1 MEWWSDNRLP
11 PGCDWNAEIEDAI
24 NKSSVAACL
33 LTENFFGS
41 NFIKDKELPYL
52 LNRAEEKRLVVIPV
66 IVRPAA
72 FKSSPLARYQAWP
85 NPGTPIVDMT
95 EGQRHQFWESLIDE
109 IERQMATAAP
119 GRWPNDQRLLPFGT
133 GNIAFFPLADLHR
146 EPVAHS
152 DFEVIVETVDYPID
166 PAGLE
171 DIFARR
177 LRGQPELSDG
187 ALSARKGSPS
197 APGCDLRSH
206 VLWRLSAFGQT
217 AQSPVSALHR
227 KNLQR

>member
-1 MEWWSDNRLP
+1 MTNGANCPRLFVSYSHRDADLQEEFKRHLDGRASGRNIEWWSDKRLP
-11 PGCDWNAEIEDAI
+11 PGCDWNTEIEDAI

-85 NPGTPIVDMT
+85 DPSTPIVDMT
-95 EGQRHQFWESLIDE
+95 EGQRHQFWESLIEE
-109 IERQMATAAP
+109 IERQMVTAAP
-119 GRWPNDQRLLPFGT
+119 GRWPNDQRLLPFGS
-133 GNIAFFPLADLHR
+133 GNIAFFPIADLHR

-152 DFEVIVETVDYPID
+152 DFAVIVETVDYPID
-166 PAGLE
+166 PA
-171 DIFARR
+171 ASRM
-177 LRGQPELSDG
+177 
-187 ALSARKGSPS
+187 A
-197 APGCDLRSH
+197 
-206 VLWRLSAFGQT
+206 
-217 AQSPVSALHR
+217 
-227 KNLQR
+227 